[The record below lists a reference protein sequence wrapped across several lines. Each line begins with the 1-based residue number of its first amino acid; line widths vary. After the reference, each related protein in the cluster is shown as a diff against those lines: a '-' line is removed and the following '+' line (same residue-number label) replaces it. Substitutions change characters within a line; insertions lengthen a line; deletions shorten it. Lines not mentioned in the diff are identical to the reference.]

1 MIILS
6 DQEMQA
12 LGKKIGVKLRGGEV
26 FELIGDIGTGKTTLV
41 KGIALGLKIDD
52 DVQSPTFTIQ
62 RSYKARDDLVVNHYD
77 FYRLEYAGIM
87 AQEIE
92 ESLYDPKNILVIE
105 WGESV
110 KDVLPPERV
119 IIKIDYLPE
128 TGREVTFQIPE
139 KFAYLNEGL

>member
-26 FELIGDIGTGKTTLV
+26 FELVGDIGTGKTTLV